1 MHRIVIVG
9 GSIAAVTAAST
20 LRADGWDGE
29 LIILSDEDEAPY
41 SRVPLSKG
49 VLAGTQTSASAA
61 LPALPDDVELRR
73 AIRAVGLDPSRRVI
87 QVADGSEVAFDGL
100 VVATGS
106 RARRLADPGQQ
117 GELVVR
123 TLRDAEA
130 ISDRLPGARSAVVVG
145 AGFLGMEI
153 ASTLR
158 DRGLDVT
165 VVDREPP
172 LRRSL
177 GSWLAELVVA
187 KATERG
193 VHFVLAP
200 DGVALLGD
208 PVSAVQLGPHGR
220 RIDAGLVISAV
231 GDLPNVEW
239 LAAAGLPV
247 AGGVVVDRRCRVGP
261 GIVAA
266 GDVTVSEHQPGVRL
280 RTPHWTS
287 AVTQGRLAA
296 RSLLDPSA
304 PAEPSDHYFWT
315 EQFGYELKL
324 AGMLPYRGAPR
335 VIAGAPQEGSALLQ
349 WQRGGEGAP
358 RSLPPRSTTAC
369 RSSSSRVW
377 RDRQTHQARPQRRTR
392 SSTRHRSVRPRNYT
406 YKPAGDDDPVRR
418 ANRS

>member
-20 LRADGWDGE
+20 LRADDWDGE

-172 LRRSL
+172 LRRLL

-200 DGVALLGD
+200 DGVAL
-208 PVSAVQLGPHGR
+208 R
-220 RIDAGLVISAV
+220 
-231 GDLPNVEW
+231 
-239 LAAAGLPV
+239 
-247 AGGVVVDRRCRVGP
+247 
-261 GIVAA
+261 
-266 GDVTVSEHQPGVRL
+266 PGVR
-280 RTPHWTS
+280 R
-287 AVTQGRLAA
+287 
-296 RSLLDPSA
+296 
-304 PAEPSDHYFWT
+304 PAWS
-315 EQFGYELKL
+315 
-324 AGMLPYRGAPR
+324 
-335 VIAGAPQEGSALLQ
+335 
-349 WQRGGEGAP
+349 
-358 RSLPPRSTTAC
+358 PRST
-369 RSSSSRVW
+369 
-377 RDRQTHQARPQRRTR
+377 D
-392 SSTRHRSVRPRNYT
+392 
-406 YKPAGDDDPVRR
+406 
-418 ANRS
+418 